1 MLPTVRLIQ
10 VGDIHLPSAVK
21 SQRNIDQKDRRFS
34 VELRNIISSFPIKVV
49 FKKIHE
55 ILDSEQIDA
64 ILFMGD
70 MTDIGSLE
78 NYERAINFVANSLQI
93 GDGRTHS
100 HIPVGIVPG
109 NHDINRDLAKKPG
122 LVTKFQPLNE
132 HLQKHKLPCLPI
144 ENTISIP
151 IKKKNAAVDINLMN
165 SCWGC
170 GANEYV
176 PEEFRNEIQTAINNA
191 IETGD
196 EKHIETYYDRQLDT
210 PAFSNKSINDIINR
224 ANSIQHDQLLILV
237 AHHNALPQR
246 LTRISPYTE
255 LVNSGTLRASIT
267 ECKRPTIYLHGHI
280 HEDPVEVISNPDGGN
295 MLCISAPI
303 VSEGFNE
310 IEIRFTASG
319 VPLACRISR
328 WRFNPSGILHKHKSI
343 SLPLIEGRRRSSNK
357 ILTEIYMYLLKNR
370 ECYWSELTNYSPPF
384 FNNNNESSIQ
394 ECIELLLADNTIVVE
409 NYDMTPQNWIIRASL

>member
-132 HLQKHKLPCLPI
+132 HLKLFYLCL
-144 ENTISIP
+144 
-151 IKKKNAAVDINLMN
+151 K
-165 SCWGC
+165 
-170 GANEYV
+170 
-176 PEEFRNEIQTAINNA
+176 
-191 IETGD
+191 
-196 EKHIETYYDRQLDT
+196 
-210 PAFSNKSINDIINR
+210 
-224 ANSIQHDQLLILV
+224 QHQRSLKQVFGIGIHQSLLRLIL
-237 AHHNALPQR
+237 
-246 LTRISPYTE
+246 Y
-255 LVNSGTLRASIT
+255 
-267 ECKRPTIYLHGHI
+267 
-280 HEDPVEVISNPDGGN
+280 
-295 MLCISAPI
+295 
-303 VSEGFNE
+303 F
-310 IEIRFTASG
+310 
-319 VPLACRISR
+319 
-328 WRFNPSGILHKHKSI
+328 
-343 SLPLIEGRRRSSNK
+343 
-357 ILTEIYMYLLKNR
+357 
-370 ECYWSELTNYSPPF
+370 
-384 FNNNNESSIQ
+384 
-394 ECIELLLADNTIVVE
+394 
-409 NYDMTPQNWIIRASL
+409 